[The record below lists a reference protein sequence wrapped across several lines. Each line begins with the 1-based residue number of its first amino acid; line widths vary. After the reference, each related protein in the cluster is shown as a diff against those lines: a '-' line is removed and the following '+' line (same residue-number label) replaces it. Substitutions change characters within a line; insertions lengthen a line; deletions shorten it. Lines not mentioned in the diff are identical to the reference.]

1 VLSEQKFLNET
12 KNHNPPLQVKWSVP
26 KRSTISANYTL
37 HNHKLDVVDSSK
49 YLGVTVNMNLR
60 WDVHIN
66 NITTR
71 ANRALGFLKRNL
83 RGCKTS
89 VRARAYEA
97 IVRPTLEYA
106 ANIWDPYNRG
116 QINQLEKVQR
126 RAARFT
132 TTNYTDRQPGSVTQ
146 MVTQPGWEPLQ
157 LGELRS
163 ASFCYLR
170 SSIT

>member
-1 VLSEQKFLNET
+1 MLSEQKFLNET

-66 NITTR
+66 NITAR

-106 ANIWDPYNRG
+106 VSIWDPHNTE

-132 TTNYTDRQPGSVTQ
+132 TKNYTDRQTDRKCHSDGNPTWMGTTPG
-146 MVTQPGWEPLQ
+146 
-157 LGELRS
+157 
-163 ASFCYLR
+163 
-170 SSIT
+170 